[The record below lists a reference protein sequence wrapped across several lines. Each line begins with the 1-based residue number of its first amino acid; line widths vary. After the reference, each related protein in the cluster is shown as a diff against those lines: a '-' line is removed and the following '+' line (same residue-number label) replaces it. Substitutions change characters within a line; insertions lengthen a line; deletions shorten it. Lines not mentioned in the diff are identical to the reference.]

1 MTKIAELDYVALR
14 PSTIKESWDA
24 ESIWSPVIPCFL
36 VRVVAEDGTV
46 GIGEATSQ
54 VWYLG
59 ETAAQIASVLDL
71 YRTRLI
77 GVDVTNL
84 AMANHLMQMSYS
96 GGMPSGRSAQSGV
109 DMALHDLLGKLW
121 GVPVSTL
128 LGGACRKHLDLMTN
142 LYHKTPEAM
151 AKASADFVSRGF
163 RGLKIK
169 VGDVIWKNGL
179 RAASIATEAGFLE
192 AALDVVPR
200 DVFIDADA
208 NQAWDNVGLTVR
220 LLQRFSGAANLSIE
234 QPLKYDNAEGH
245 REIRQRSTVPVILDE
260 SVWSPEAAQNLIRIG
275 ACDRIVLKANRVGGL
290 SQARNVIAVCE
301 AAGVGVSIDT
311 NPYTLVGD
319 TAICHIGMTTRSHFP
334 ICCDGHETFLKL
346 PDPSVFSGGV
356 LTDKGYAELPDRPG
370 LGIDVDWQKLKT
382 MSTTAKG
389 AAGPTD
395 IPHQRE

>member
-1 MTKIAELDYVALR
+1 MAKIANLEHIALR
-14 PSTIKESWDA
+14 PSAIKESWDA
-24 ESIWSPVIPCFL
+24 ESIWSPVVPSFL
-36 VRVVAEDGTV
+36 VRVIAEDGTV
-46 GIGEATSQ
+46 GVGEATSQ

-77 GVDVTNL
+77 GVDATNL

-96 GGMPSGRSAQSGV
+96 GGMPGGRSAQSGV

-128 LGGACRKHLDLMTN
+128 LGGARRKRLDLMTN

-151 AKASADFVSRGF
+151 AKASTDFVSRGF

-169 VGDVIWKNGL
+169 VGDVIWKDGL
-179 RAASIATEAGFLE
+179 SAASIATEIGFLE

-200 DVFIDADA
+200 DIFIDADA

-220 LLQRFSGAANLSIE
+220 LLQRYSNAANLSIE

-245 REIRQRSTVPVILDE
+245 REVRQRSTVPVILDE
-260 SVWSPEAAQNLIRIG
+260 SVWSPETAQNLIRTG
-275 ACDRIVLKANRVGGL
+275 ACDRIVLKVNRVGGL

-311 NPYTLVGD
+311 SPYTLVGD
-319 TAICHIGMTTRSHFP
+319 TAICHIGMTTRNHFP

-346 PDPSVFSGGV
+346 PDPSIFSGGV
-356 LTDKGYAELPDRPG
+356 TTANGYAELLDRPG
-370 LGIDVDWQKLKT
+370 LGIDVDWEKLKGGL
-382 MSTTAKG
+382 A
-389 AAGPTD
+389 P
-395 IPHQRE
+395 